1 MMPKQMSI
9 VSVKKILPQVLNV
22 TITIV
27 VTKIIEGNQGSFVT
41 NAVPQAIAIGFP
53 KTILTYI

>member
-1 MMPKQMSI
+1 MMPKQMSM

-27 VTKIIEGNQGSFVT
+27 VTNIIEGNQGSFVT
-41 NAVPQAIAIGFP
+41 NAVAQAIAIGFP
-53 KTILTYI
+53 KTTLTYI